1 MNKNLEGSGHSLVV
15 ILGTGRTDP
24 KNKIASFSIGYDSLF
39 TMFPQLWI
47 NEIEKRGETWGY
59 SLPL

>member
-1 MNKNLEGSGHSLVV
+1 VV
-15 ILGTGRTDP
+15 ILGMGRTDP

-47 NEIEKRGETWGY
+47 NEIEKRGENWGY